1 MFEHSFAS
9 GSKLVGPNE
18 VPPSWQGRDD
28 VSVWIALKK
37 RHLGLAVAGCLVL
50 ASSNAGA
57 TFDGLAGAWIGTGWM
72 KPSDGP
78 RERIR
83 CKASYVIKK
92 PEKSLDFEL
101 KCASEAYKM
110 RFSAEIEQD
119 GTVISGNWFESEYR
133 QAGKIYGTSSKGLI
147 EARLEGNTVAA
158 FVTIQTKVDHQSF
171 ALEAPGAW
179 ASEVAVELD
188 REGRKASR

>member
-9 GSKLVGPNE
+9 RSKLVVPNE
-18 VPPSWQGRDD
+18 APPSWQGRDK
-28 VSVWIALKK
+28 VSARIAFKK
-37 RHLGLAVAGCLVL
+37 RHLGLAVASCLVL
-50 ASSNAGA
+50 ASSDAGA
-57 TFDGLAGAWIGTGWM
+57 TFDGLAGAWVGTGWM

-92 PEKSLDFEL
+92 PEKSLNFEL

-110 RFSAEIEQD
+110 LFSAEIEQD
-119 GTVISGNWFESEYR
+119 GSVISGNWFESEYR
-133 QAGKIYGTSSKGLI
+133 QAGKIYGTSAKGLI

-158 FVTIQTKVDHQSF
+158 FVTIQTKVNRQTF

-179 ASEVAVELD
+179 ASEVTVELD
-188 REGRKASR
+188 REGSKASR